1 MRVSAMMDQR
11 KTIET
16 ILRHLNLWSGLP
28 VFKPS
33 RSPPAVIPKHREAEA
48 CIASIRISNN
58 AVPTAIFAESPG
70 CIAARSSIK
79 GARVWRAIASAP
91 WRRDDLY
98 RVQIFPSRRSA
109 RPLKRIGLPIR

>member
-70 CIAARSSIK
+70 RIPSRSSIK
-79 GARVWRAIASAP
+79 GARVFLQSPQRHGVETIFIA
-91 WRRDDLY
+91 Y
-98 RVQIFPSRRSA
+98 RFF
-109 RPLKRIGLPIR
+109 LPGDQRVL